1 MKELFSGLLT
11 PDPGVIDGLVAITI
25 LYFLAV
31 GPARKYLAPGVP
43 FDKLRACSFLTG
55 LFILI
60 AAVATPIDHIGET
73 YLFSVHMIQH
83 VLLMFALPP
92 FLIWGTPTW
101 LSEFL
106 FRTEGLGAILR
117 FLVKPV
123 PAAGLFVFVLHAWH
137 VPGLYELA
145 LRDDLIHL
153 LEHAC
158 FIASSVLMYW
168 PLLGARS
175 GGDSVKEREHPGIK
189 LLYILGVSIGQ
200 LPLFAFLTF
209 ATSVF
214 YPTYE
219 AAPRYTDLSPI
230 ADQMLGGVI
239 MKLAV
244 VVFMFVGLAVV
255 FTRWYM
261 SEPRF
266 SKGGSQSY
274 QSGERR

>member
-1 MKELFSGLLT
+1 MKEFFSGLFT
-11 PDPGVIDGLVAITI
+11 PDPGVIDGLVAITV

-31 GPARKYLAPGVP
+31 GPARKYLAPKEK
-43 FDKLRACSFLTG
+43 FDKLRAASFLAG
-55 LFILI
+55 LFVLV
-60 AAVATPIDHIGET
+60 ASVATPLDHIGET

-83 VLLMFALPP
+83 VLLMFILPP

-106 FRTEGLGAILR
+106 FRTEGLGPVLR

-123 PAAGLFVFVLHAWH
+123 PAAGIYSFVLHIWH

-145 LRDDLIHL
+145 LRNELVHL
-153 LEHAC
+153 LEHAF
-158 FIASSVLMYW
+158 FIASSILMYW
-168 PLLGARS
+168 PLLGTTKS
-175 GGDSVKEREHPGIK
+175 SDSSEKREHPGVK

-209 ATSVF
+209 ATTVF

-219 AAPRYTDLSPI
+219 AAPRYIDITPLE
-230 ADQMLGGVI
+230 DQMLGGVI

-244 VVFMFVGLAVV
+244 VVFMFVGLSVV
-255 FTRWYM
+255 FTRWYL
-261 SEPRF
+261 SEPKL
-266 SKGGSQSY
+266 SK
-274 QSGERR
+274 